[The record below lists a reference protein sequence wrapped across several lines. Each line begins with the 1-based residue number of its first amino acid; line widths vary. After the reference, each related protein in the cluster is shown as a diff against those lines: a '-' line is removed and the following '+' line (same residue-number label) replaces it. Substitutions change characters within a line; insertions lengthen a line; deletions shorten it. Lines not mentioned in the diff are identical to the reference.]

1 MLSMGFKYCNSL
13 SEYSRFETREVMIGN
28 VPMGGK
34 NPIRIQSMTNTN
46 TLDTMASVE
55 QCIRIIEAG
64 ADYVRLTAPGVQDA
78 ENLANIKA
86 ELYKRGYTTP
96 LIADIHYNPKAAEV
110 AAAIVE
116 KVRINPGNYSDKK
129 RFEQLDFTEVE
140 YNDELAKI
148 SQKLKPLLEICKTHN
163 TAIRIGVNHGSLSD
177 RIMSRYG
184 DTPNGMVEAA
194 MEFLRICAS
203 ENFHNIVVSLKA
215 SNTRIMVQAYRLLVN
230 TMMAEGMNYPLHLG
244 VTEAGDGEDGRIRSA
259 VGIGTLLSDGLG
271 DTIRVSLTEDPEAEI
286 PIALQIR
293 NYFQSRINSGKASIP
308 ITYNKNPFVYE
319 KRESK
324 SVVNIGGNNQ
334 PIVIVDWNELE
345 HSQNQLQPDYYY
357 LNSGTDV
364 NTLPN
369 DKLFIYNLHDWF
381 LTAKHK
387 TNVYPFYTDAEFAFY
402 GPKHPTLNFVVVSA
416 IDISEKLIHALKN
429 ATNVVLIIETFC
441 NNGVADQRSL
451 FLRLLE
457 NGIQLPVI
465 INRNYI
471 EDSEVQFQLKAASD
485 LGLLLIDGF
494 GDGIWL
500 RNAGEV
506 SYSSLIS
513 ASFGILQA
521 SRVRTTKTEYI
532 SCPSC
537 GRTMFDLQ
545 SVTAEIKA
553 RTGHLKHL
561 KIGIMGCIVN
571 GPGEMADADY
581 GYVGAAAGKV
591 TLYKGKNVIKKNIPS
606 KEAVDEL
613 LQIIKNNND
622 WLEP

>member
-1 MLSMGFKYCNSL
+1 MNFRYCNSL
-13 SEYSRFETREVMIGN
+13 SEYSRFETREVNIGN

-46 TLDTMASVE
+46 TMNTLASVE

-64 ADYVRLTAPGVQDA
+64 ADYVRLTAPGIQDA

-86 ELYKRGYTTP
+86 ELRKRGYNTP

-129 RFEQLDFTEVE
+129 RFEQLDFTNAE
-140 YNDELAKI
+140 YNNELEKIHAK
-148 SQKLKPLLEICKTHN
+148 LNPLLDICKTHG

-177 RIMSRYG
+177 RIMSRFG
-184 DTPNGMVEAA
+184 DTPKGMVESA
-194 MEFLRICAS
+194 MEFLRICAG
-203 ENFHNIVVSLKA
+203 ENFHNLVLSLKA

-230 TMMAEGMNYPLHLG
+230 TMITEGMNYPLHLG

-286 PIALQIR
+286 PVAIQIR
-293 NYFQSRINSGKASIP
+293 NYFKNRGNSAKASIP
-308 ITYNKNPFVYE
+308 VTFNKNPFEYE
-319 KRESK
+319 KINSN
-324 SVVNIGGNNQ
+324 SVDNIGGNNQ
-334 PIVIVDWNELE
+334 PLVIVDWTSANDIPA
-345 HSQNQLQPDYYY
+345 SNQPQPDFYF
-357 LNSGTDV
+357 LNTGADIS
-364 NTLPN
+364 TLPK
-369 DKLFIYNLHDWF
+369 DKRFIYNLKEW
-381 LTAKHK
+381 HK
-387 TNVYPFYTDAEFAFY
+387 TAIETSNVYPLYTDAEFVFY
-402 GPKHPTLNFVVVSA
+402 GPKHPTLNFVIICA
-416 IDISEKLIHALKN
+416 NDISDKLMNAVRDAKNVALI
-429 ATNVVLIIETFC
+429 VETF
-441 NNGVADQRSL
+441 NSNGVADQRSL
-451 FLRLLE
+451 MLHLLE
-457 NGIQLPVI
+457 NNIKLPVI

-471 EDSEVQFQLKAASD
+471 EDSEVQFQLKTSSD
-485 LGLLLIDGF
+485 LGLLLIDGL

-500 RNAGEV
+500 RNAGNV
-506 SYSSLIS
+506 SSKIISST
-513 ASFGILQA
+513 SFGILQA
-521 SRVRTTKTEYI
+521 GRVRTTKTEYI

-545 SVTAEIKA
+545 TVTAEIKN
-553 RTGHLKHL
+553 RTAHLKHL

-591 TLYKGKNVIKKNIPS
+591 TLYKGKNVVKKNIPS
-606 KEAVDEL
+606 SEAVNEL
-613 LQIIKNNND
+613 INIIKSNND
-622 WLEP
+622 WREP